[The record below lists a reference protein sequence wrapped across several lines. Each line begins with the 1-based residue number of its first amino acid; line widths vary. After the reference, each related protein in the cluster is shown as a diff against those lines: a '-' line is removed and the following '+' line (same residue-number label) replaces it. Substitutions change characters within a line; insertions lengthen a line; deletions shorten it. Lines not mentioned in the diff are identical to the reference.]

1 RDRRPGH
8 EVDRRRHA
16 RNVPHRCHGRI
27 DPVTSASESN
37 PPARSRRGAF
47 LAPARAL
54 MDRLTYPRKFMLIS
68 VLFALPLA
76 VVMYLLVSEIN
87 DRIEFSYKEMLGNR
101 YLRPL
106 RDLSEHAGES
116 YML

>member
-1 RDRRPGH
+1 MSGAP
-8 EVDRRRHA
+8 
-16 RNVPHRCHGRI
+16 
-27 DPVTSASESN
+27 PVSK
-37 PPARSRRGAF
+37 RGVI

-87 DRIEFSYKEMLGNR
+87 ERIEFSYKEMLGNR

-106 RDLSEHAGES
+106 RGLHEHAGEKKHVK
-116 YML
+116 LAR